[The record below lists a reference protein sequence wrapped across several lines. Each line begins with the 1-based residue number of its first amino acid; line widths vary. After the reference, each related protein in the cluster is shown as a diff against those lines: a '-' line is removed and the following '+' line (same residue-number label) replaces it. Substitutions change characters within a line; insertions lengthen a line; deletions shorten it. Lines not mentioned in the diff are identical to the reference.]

1 MKNGDYQG
9 VPFKK
14 ELYESITNKKNIR
27 ILDPIPE
34 KRNSISAHGGTIPEI
49 LAERTITELNPDL
62 NKLFGVL
69 TAYNPLDMI
78 YTQSM
83 KKNNGLYSVRIKR
96 LDGTHYPFAED
107 DIDTEVDMDS
117 DVLYLYNRVTDERL
131 KLIPELIKLINCP
144 ECGNWS
150 VYFYSKLEGN
160 EAKYISFQNE
170 IHPYSC
176 EGEDLRIFFENMET
190 R

>member
-1 MKNGDYQG
+1 MN
-9 VPFKK
+9 
-14 ELYESITNKKNIR
+14 LLRIKKNIR

-62 NKLFGVL
+62 NKIFGVL

-107 DIDTEVDMDS
+107 EIDTEVDMDS

-131 KLIPELIKLINCP
+131 KLIPEDKTN
-144 ECGNWS
+144 
-150 VYFYSKLEGN
+150 
-160 EAKYISFQNE
+160 
-170 IHPYSC
+170 
-176 EGEDLRIFFENMET
+176 
-190 R
+190 

>member
-1 MKNGDYQG
+1 M
-9 VPFKK
+9 
-14 ELYESITNKKNIR
+14 
-27 ILDPIPE
+27 
-34 KRNSISAHGGTIPEI
+34 
-49 LAERTITELNPDL
+49 
-62 NKLFGVL
+62 

-83 KKNNGLYSVRIKR
+83 KKNNGLYSIRIKR
-96 LDGTHYPFAED
+96 LYGTHYPFAED
-107 DIDTEVDMDS
+107 EIDTEVDMDS

-144 ECGNWS
+144 KCGNWS

-160 EAKYISFQNE
+160 KAKYISFQNE
-170 IHPYSC
+170 IHPHSC
-176 EGEDLRIFFENMET
+176 KGEDLRNFFENMET